1 MNFDSIDLELLA
13 LMQHD
18 DSLSVDELAK
28 RVGLTKTP
36 CWRRVQKL
44 EKSGIIRKKVALL
57 DADKLDLGVSV
68 FVHVK
73 TNQHNTDWLQDF
85 SDKVSQFPEVIEFY
99 RMAGE
104 YDYLLRVVVKDIA
117 AYDDFYKRFITA
129 TSLTDVTSNFAMEE
143 IKCTTELPLGQVPA
157 FQAKNEQSAKTR
169 HA

>member
-13 LMQHD
+13 LIQRD
-18 DSLSVDELAK
+18 DSLSIDELAK

-57 DADKLDLGVSV
+57 DAEKLGLGVSV

-73 TNQHNTDWLQDF
+73 TNQHNTDWLKDF

-117 AYDDFYKRFITA
+117 AYDDFYKRFISA

-143 IKCTTELPLGQVPA
+143 IKCTTELPLA
-157 FQAKNEQSAKTR
+157 
-169 HA
+169 